1 MFEGEFGHLKIT
13 SGIQLTGKVL
23 GRGSDATVLEVDWN
37 GTICAAKELHEIL
50 LRDQSPGGAERFIAN
65 FMKECQTWSTLRH
78 PQIIQILGVYFRNQ
92 SRVPMLILEKMDT
105 SLRHHLDN
113 HTKEEF
119 VLPDKV
125 YILRQVAQALSY
137 LHSRSPPLVH
147 HDLSTNNILLNEVS
161 MQAKV
166 ADFGMTRTMDHSK
179 MTRKSSVKGTQA
191 FMSPEALTEPPKYN
205 NKLDVFSY
213 GNVIIH
219 TVTHEWPHP
228 GQPTVPGPTTLI
240 AVSEIERRVRY
251 LCLFTPEE
259 NTLFRAIICSCLE
272 NQWELR
278 PTSLELV
285 TQMRTIEKSHPRVQ
299 ADKIV
304 STKTCLSVESSK
316 QYHSD
321 QKQKSILVM
330 TRSLEYD
337 KDRSCMQHHQRP
349 ISMVSSLPIS
359 NEQVSEEISGSI
371 FTVKMNI
378 GIDSNYHIQGKFIF
392 SAMYILI
399 NK

>member
-1 MFEGEFGHLKIT
+1 MFKGEFGHLKIT

-37 GTICAAKELHEIL
+37 GTLCAAKELHEIL
-50 LRDQSPGGAERFIAN
+50 LRDQSPGGPEHFIAN
-65 FMKECQTWSTLRH
+65 FMKECRTWSTLRH
-78 PQIIQILGVYFRNQ
+78 PQIIQILGVYFRKQ
-92 SRVPMLILEKMDT
+92 SCVPMLILEKMDT

-113 HTKEEF
+113 HTKEDF
-119 VLPDKV
+119 VLPNKV

-166 ADFGMTRTMDHSK
+166 TDFGMTRTMDHSK

-191 FMSPEALTEPPKYN
+191 FMAPEALTEPPKYD

-240 AVSEIERRVRY
+240 AVSEVERRVRY

-259 NTLFRAIICSCLE
+259 NKLFRAIVCSCLE
-272 NQWELR
+272 NQWECR
-278 PTSLELV
+278 PTSLDLV
-285 TQMRTIEKSHPRVQ
+285 TQMRTIEKSHPRVH
-299 ADKIV
+299 ADVIV
-304 STKTCLSVESSK
+304 SAKTRLSGESSK

-321 QKQKSILVM
+321 QKQKSSLAM
-330 TRSLEYD
+330 TRSLDYKED
-337 KDRSCMQHHQRP
+337 LSCKQHHQRP
-349 ISMVSSLPIS
+349 ISMVTSLPSI
-359 NEQVSEEISGSI
+359 NDQVSTNDLRLI
-371 FTVKMNI
+371 F
-378 GIDSNYHIQGKFIF
+378 HF
-392 SAMYILI
+392 L
-399 NK
+399 